1 MPHHRLLA
9 ALSLALL
16 LLAAQNAEAAPA
28 TKDFILPAD
37 DGYGMDDCLAETGTC
52 GQLIADAWC
61 KANGLVKSI
70 AYGPIDPAEMTA
82 SISTAKISR
91 TTPAAY
97 SVTCEA
103 PQP

>member
-1 MPHHRLLA
+1 MPHHRFLA
-9 ALSLALL
+9 ALSLALM
-16 LLAAQNAEAAPA
+16 LLAAQNAGAAPA

-37 DGYGMDDCLAETGTC
+37 DGYGMDDCLAEAGTC
-52 GQLIADAWC
+52 GQMIADAWC

-82 SISTAKISR
+82 SISTAKIAR

-97 SVTCEA
+97 RVTCEA

>member
-1 MPHHRLLA
+1 MPHHRFLA
-9 ALSLALL
+9 ALSLALML
-16 LLAAQNAEAAPA
+16 LGVQNAEAAPA

-37 DGYGMDDCLAETGTC
+37 DGYGMDDCLAEAGTC
-52 GQLIADAWC
+52 GQLVADAWC

-91 TTPAAY
+91 TAPAAY